1 MKIVIFLY
9 IDIHK
14 GDEKNEKKMLTLR
27 FVLIFIS
34 FRDVPSY
41 TCCLDVLKLIIL

>member
-1 MKIVIFLY
+1 MKNIISLY

-27 FVLIFIS
+27 FVPIYIS
-34 FRDVPSY
+34 FRDVLSY
-41 TCCLDVLKLIIL
+41 TCCLDVLELIIL